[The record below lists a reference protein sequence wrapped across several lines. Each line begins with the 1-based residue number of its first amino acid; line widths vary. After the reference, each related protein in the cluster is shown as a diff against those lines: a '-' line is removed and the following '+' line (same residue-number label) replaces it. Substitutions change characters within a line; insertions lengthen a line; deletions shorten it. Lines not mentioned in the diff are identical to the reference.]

1 MNAFCSHTVF
11 YFSSPHFP
19 PHSNSLRKAE
29 RAGINLTSEMR
40 KLRLRVAKDII
51 DKSNFGGQK
60 PRASKPMLILYTVP
74 ENCNINN
81 RLKQNKTK
89 HLAALGSQRATVSEL
104 GSSLSSTTTARSG
117 CLRETMYQLWQF
129 KRSYW
134 GEWLFSQVKV
144 WHSNDLGMNGWRQSS
159 SNQSIELA
167 SLH

>member
-29 RAGINLTSEMR
+29 RAEINLTSEMR

-81 RLKQNKTK
+81 RLKQNKTFSCTRK
-89 HLAALGSQRATVSEL
+89 SKSNGFRTRKFSEL
-104 GSSLSSTTTARSG
+104 NYNSQIRVSPRDHVPTMAIQEKL
-117 CLRETMYQLWQF
+117 LR
-129 KRSYW
+129 R
-134 GEWLFSQVKV
+134 VIV
-144 WHSNDLGMNGWRQSS
+144 
-159 SNQSIELA
+159 
-167 SLH
+167 